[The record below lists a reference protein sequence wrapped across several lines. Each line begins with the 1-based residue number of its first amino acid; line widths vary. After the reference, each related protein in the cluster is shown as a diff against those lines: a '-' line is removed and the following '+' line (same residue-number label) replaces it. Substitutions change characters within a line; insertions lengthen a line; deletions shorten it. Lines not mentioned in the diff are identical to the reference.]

1 MNTNVLLKRI
11 AALILTAVMTLSM
24 SGFAF
29 EEVFADSAAG
39 TDEALTSEYA
49 DAALDAAGPDA
60 LSDITDSA
68 EDSASE
74 EAGDESA
81 APAGNEA
88 AQEAETPKEQ
98 EPEAAEEQAEDNST
112 DSDADGEIESISS
125 DSLNAGG
132 NLSTKGVLDPSDLDP
147 ITGFEVIKFTAGA
160 DGKINAAVKW
170 DAYRNAAGYKI
181 GISGSDEA
189 SADSTEYTLTGLSKG
204 QRYIVIVKA
213 VDKVGAPIASGNFEL
228 YTYVTGFTYAGSQEE
243 FGYIAG
249 QVKYN
254 NKIKLSWTAFPGADS
269 YTVTKT
275 MTASDGSEIKDV
287 QRKEGQLTIDVKTS
301 DALSDNGTCEA
312 TFENLHPGRK
322 YTFTVTAKAGD
333 TALAETLP
341 NTVKNVQPR
350 LGKLTPRARGGKT
363 VSPNKIKF
371 ANGSTDL
378 RAYAGQKRNGWGVAQ
393 GGTSDGVNA
402 YVLLANSYKQTG
414 RIAKYRMSD
423 NSIVKVSETL
433 QTTHGNGMAYDARRH
448 QLAVIGR
455 NDSVRGNHK
464 QEITIID
471 ADDLKIVRQQN
482 LKYTYY
488 ANDTEYFDA
497 DQRSRGLAAI
507 AYSPKYDV
515 YVAKQRDLNNLII
528 IDPDTLKAIGL
539 IKTLVNQYGGAGQ
552 AMDGD
557 DQFVYMLKSDISK
570 DTHILLTLD
579 WNSGQ
584 LIDTTTGYRREYV
597 PEYWGCT
604 NNLYPVATYTIKSP
618 HEAENVFHFYDN
630 MGREIFYMTEYD
642 PDQQYNITK
651 TQKAYKAKWKKV
663 KKKVKVKKTKKVK
676 KKVKWKKVKTKKGKY
691 KWKYK
696 KKKVKVTYYKWKK
709 KKVWLYKTKYKT
721 VTTKTPTYKDRK
733 DYVYYLG
740 IL

>member
-1 MNTNVLLKRI
+1 MKNNVFLKRI
-11 AALILTAVMTLSM
+11 GALILTAVMTLSM

-39 TDEALTSEYA
+39 SDEALTSEYA

-60 LSDITDSA
+60 VSDILDSEGDSGSEKADVA
-68 EDSASE
+68 ESTE
-74 EAGDESA
+74 
-81 APAGNEA
+81 PADNEDA
-88 AQEAETPKEQ
+88 Q
-98 EPEAAEEQAEDNST
+98 EPEAAEVQSEDSIADIDAES
-112 DSDADGEIESISS
+112 EIETVNSGSMGAGTKVGSDGTQGPSS
-125 DSLNAGG
+125 
-132 NLSTKGVLDPSDLDP
+132 LDPV
-147 ITGFEVIKFTAGA
+147 TGLEVQRFTAAA
-160 DGKINAAVKW
+160 DGKVNAAVKW
-170 DAYRNAAGYKI
+170 NEYQGAAGYKVSL
-181 GISGSDEA
+181 SGSDDTRK
-189 SADSTEYTLTGLSKG
+189 ADAPEFTFTGLSKG
-204 QRYIVIVKA
+204 QKYTVTVTAIDANGTA
-213 VDKVGAPIASGNFEL
+213 VASGSIEL
-228 YTYVTGFTYAGSQEE
+228 CTYVTGFACAGSQEE
-243 FGYIAG
+243 FGFISG

-254 NKIKLSWTAFPGADS
+254 NKIRLSWDAFPGADS

-275 MTASDGSEIKDV
+275 MTAPDGSEIKDV
-287 QRKEGQLTIDVKTS
+287 QRKEGQLTIDV
-301 DALSDNGTCEA
+301 DAPAASSEDEELEA

-322 YTFTVTAKAGD
+322 YTFTVTAKVGG
-333 TALAETLP
+333 TAIAETLP
-341 NTVKNVQPR
+341 DTVKNIQPR
-350 LGKLTPRARGGKT
+350 LGTLTARSRSGNSI
-363 VSPNKIKF
+363 SPKKIKF
-371 ANGSTDL
+371 ANGSYDL
-378 RAYAGQKRNGWGVAQ
+378 RAYAGQARNGWGVAQ

-402 YVLLANSYKQTG
+402 YILLANSYKQTG

-423 NSIVKVSETL
+423 SSIVKVSGTL
-433 QTTHGNGMAYDARRH
+433 QTTHGNGMAYDSRRH

-471 ADDLKIVRQQN
+471 ADSLTIVRQQN
-482 LKYTYY
+482 LKYTYFS
-488 ANDTEYFDA
+488 NDTEFFDS

-570 DTHILLTLD
+570 DTHVLLTLD

-584 LIDTTTGYRREYV
+584 LIDPNTGYRREYV

-604 NNLYPVATYTIKSP
+604 NNLYPIALYTIKSP
-618 HEAENVFHFYDN
+618 HEAENVFHYYDN
-630 MGREIFYMTEYD
+630 MGRQIFYMTEYD
-642 PDQQYNITK
+642 ADQQYNVTQTK
-651 TQKAYKAKWKKV
+651 KAYKVKWKKV

-676 KKVKWKKVKTKKGKY
+676 KKVKWKKVKTKNGKY

-709 KKVWLYKTKYKT
+709 KKVWKYKTKYKT
-721 VTTKTPTYKDRK
+721 VTTKTPSYKDRK

>member
-1 MNTNVLLKRI
+1 M
-11 AALILTAVMTLSM
+11 LTAVMTLSM

-39 TDEALTSEYA
+39 TDEAFTSEYA
-49 DAALDAAGPDA
+49 DAALDAAGSGAIADA
-60 LSDITDSA
+60 A
-68 EDSASE
+68 GSE
-74 EAGDESA
+74 EDRDPEEADSQDNAEPAGDA
-81 APAGNEA
+81 DLQP
-88 AQEAETPKEQ
+88 AETQ
-98 EPEAAEEQAEDNST
+98 EDQKPEAAEAQAEDRSEKSN
-112 DSDADGEIESISS
+112 ADNGIESVGS

-132 NLSTKGVLDPSDLDP
+132 NLRNGGSQDSADLDP
-147 ITGFEVIKFTAGA
+147 ITGFEVQKFTAAA
-160 DGKINAAVKW
+160 DNKINAAVKW
-170 DAYRNAAGYKI
+170 DEYQNAAGYKVSL
-181 GISGSDEA
+181 SGSDNTQT
-189 SADSTEYTLTGLSKG
+189 ADAPEFTFTGLSKG
-204 QRYIVIVKA
+204 QKYTVTVKA
-213 VDKVGAPIASGNFEL
+213 VDDQGTPVASGSFDL
-228 YTYVTGFTYAGSQEE
+228 CTYVTGLVYAGSQEE
-243 FGYIAG
+243 FGYKAG
-249 QVKYN
+249 QAKYN
-254 NKIKLSWTAFPGADS
+254 NKIRLSWKTFPGADS
-269 YTVTKT
+269 YTVTKKV
-275 MTASDGSEIKDV
+275 TAPDGSEITDV
-287 QRKEGQLTIDVKTS
+287 QKKEGQLTIDVKAPAVSSKNDT
-301 DALSDNGTCEA
+301 LEA

-322 YTFTVTAKAGD
+322 YTFTVTAKAGG
-333 TALAETLP
+333 TTLAATLP
-341 NTVKNVQPR
+341 DAVKNIQPKLGR
-350 LGKLTPRARGGKT
+350 LSGRARSGNT
-363 VSPNKIKF
+363 VSPNKVKF
-371 ANGSTDL
+371 ANGGYDL
-378 RAYAGQKRNGWGVAQ
+378 RSYAGQVRNGWGVAQ

-414 RIAKYRMSD
+414 RIAKYRMS
-423 NSIVKVSETL
+423 NGAIVKVSGTL
-433 QTTHGNGMAYDARRH
+433 QTTHGNGMTYDSRRH

-471 ADDLKIVRQQN
+471 ANTLTIVRQQD
-482 LKYTYY
+482 LKYSYY
-488 ANDTEYFDA
+488 SNDTEYFDS
-497 DQRSRGLAAI
+497 DQRCRGLAAI

-557 DQFVYMLKSDISK
+557 DQFVYMLKSDVSK
-570 DTHILLTLD
+570 DTHILITLD
-579 WNSGQ
+579 WNSNQ
-584 LIDTTTGYRREYV
+584 LIDSTTGYRREYV

-604 NNLYPVATYTIKSP
+604 NNLYPVALYTIRSP
-618 HEAENVFHFYDN
+618 HEAENVFHYYDN

-651 TQKAYKAKWKKV
+651 TKKAYKAKWKKV

>member
-1 MNTNVLLKRI
+1 MNINVLLKRI
-11 AALILTAVMTLSM
+11 GALILTAVMTLSM

-29 EEVFADSAAG
+29 EEVFADSSAG
-39 TDEALTSEYA
+39 TDEPLTSEYA

-60 LSDITDSA
+60 ISDITDSA
-68 EDSASE
+68 
-74 EAGDESA
+74 AGRDPEKTADDEST
-81 APAGNEA
+81 APSGNKDV
-88 AQEAETPKEQ
+88 QESETSKDQ
-98 EPEAAEEQAEDNST
+98 EPEAVEEESE
-112 DSDADGEIESISS
+112 DSDADSGIESVNSES
-125 DSLNAGG
+125 KNAGAKLG
-132 NLSTKGVLDPSDLDP
+132 TQDPSGQNA
-147 ITGFEVIKFTAGA
+147 ITGFEVQKFTAAA
-160 DGKINAAVKW
+160 DGKVNATVKW
-170 DAYRNAAGYKI
+170 AGYQGAAGYKVSL
-181 GISGSDEA
+181 SGSGDAEA
-189 SADSTEYTLTGLSKG
+189 ASSPEFTLTGLSKG
-204 QRYIVIVKA
+204 QRYIVTVKA
-213 VDKVGAPIASGNFEL
+213 VDSGGNDIASGNFEVC
-228 YTYVTGFTYAGSQEE
+228 TYITGFAYAGSQEE
-243 FGYIAG
+243 FGYVGG

-254 NKIKLSWTAFPGADS
+254 NKIKLSWDAFPGADS
-269 YTVTKT
+269 YTITKT
-275 MTASDGSEIKDV
+275 MTAPDGSEIKDV
-287 QRKEGQLTIDVKTS
+287 QKKEKQLTIDV
-301 DALSDNGTCEA
+301 DAPAASSENDTLEA

-322 YTFTVTAKAGD
+322 YTFTVTAKAGG
-333 TALAETLP
+333 TALAESLP
-341 NTVKNVQPR
+341 NSVKNIQPR
-350 LGKLTPRARGGKT
+350 LGRLNGRSRSGNYITP
-363 VSPNKIKF
+363 SKIKF

-393 GGTSDGVNA
+393 GGTSDGVHA

-414 RIAKYRMSD
+414 RIAKYRMS
-423 NSIVKVSETL
+423 NSTIVKVSDTL
-433 QTTHGNGMAYDARRH
+433 QTTHGNGMAYDSRRH

-471 ADDLKIVRQQN
+471 ADSLTIVRQQN
-482 LKYTYY
+482 LKYNYF
-488 ANDTEYFDA
+488 ANDTEFFDS

-579 WNSGQ
+579 WNSNQ
-584 LIDTTTGYRREYV
+584 LIDSTTGYRREYV

-604 NNLYPVATYTIKSP
+604 NNLYPVALYTIKSP
-618 HEAENVFHFYDN
+618 HEAENVFHYYDN
-630 MGREIFYMTEYD
+630 LGRQIFYMTEYD